1 MFANRHGL
9 AALLKEGGQQ
19 YSGVSEVAL
28 KNIEACRAISNITQ
42 TSMGPNSMNKLL
54 ISHLGKQMVTSDA
67 SVMSAEMEVQHPA
80 AKMLI
85 MASKMQD
92 DEYGDA
98 TNMVLVFGG
107 ELLNQAENLL
117 KQGIHIADIIRGYDI
132 ASEKCLEYLK
142 ECTCWTLNNPLDC
155 TELAK
160 GIRTCLG
167 SKHLGIERHLSELV
181 AKAAVAVMPKNIANF
196 NVENIRVCKLIG
208 GNLQETSIVHGMAIM
223 KEPHGAIKSKQNAK
237 VMVLGCGLEITG
249 TEAKGTV
256 MISSAK
262 ELIAFSKGE
271 EDQME
276 KAIKEIKAAG
286 VDAIIVN
293 GPISDLAQH
302 FCDAEKILTLKV
314 QSKFDIRRICKTL
327 QTTAVVRLGAPMP
340 EEIGLAESIEVEEI
354 SSKKVT
360 IVKGRESKVASIILR
375 GSTPNTLDEIE
386 RSIDDAISCIKSITK
401 SGRFVAGAGAV
412 EMELASK
419 LQTFAS
425 GVSGLDQYA
434 VRKFAESFEC
444 VPRILAENAGHDSIK
459 AITTLYSRHRMGCK
473 YEGVDVGV
481 MGEDWETGRPSGQPH
496 CRPKTRGMTL
506 DACKADIFDH
516 LETKHWAISL
526 AVDAVLTVLRLDH
539 IIVARPAGGPKPRAP
554 GGGDMDD

>member
-67 SVMSAEMEVQHPA
+67 SVMATEMEVQHPA
-80 AKMLI
+80 ARMLV

-92 DEYGDA
+92 GEYGDG
-98 TNMVLVFGG
+98 TNFVLVFGG
-107 ELLNQAENLL
+107 ELLSQAENLL
-117 KQGIHIADIIRGYDI
+117 KQGIHIADIIRGYEV
-132 ASEKCLEYLK
+132 ASDKCLEYLK
-142 ECTCWTLNNPLDC
+142 DCTCWTLNNPLDYK
-155 TELAK
+155 ELST
-160 GIRTCLG
+160 GIRTCLS
-167 SKHLGIERHLSELV
+167 SKHLGIERQLSDLV
-181 AKAAVAVMPKNIANF
+181 AKAAVAVMPHNIANF
-196 NVENIRVCKLIG
+196 NVENIRVCKLTG
-208 GNLQETSIVHGMAIM
+208 GNLHQTHIVNGMVIL
-223 KEPHGAIKSKQNAK
+223 KEPHGASKSKKNVK
-237 VMVLGCGLEITG
+237 VMVLGCGLEMTG

-256 MISSAK
+256 LISSAK
-262 ELIAFSKGE
+262 ELIDFSKGE

-276 KAIKEIKAAG
+276 QAIKDIKGAG

-293 GPISDLAQH
+293 GPISDMAQH
-302 FCDAEKILTLKV
+302 FCDAQQILTLKV

-327 QTTAVVRLGAPMP
+327 QTTAVVRLGAPLP

-360 IVKGRESKVASIILR
+360 VIKGRESKVASIVLR

-386 RSIDDAISCIKSITK
+386 RSIDDAISCVKSVTK
-401 SGRFVAGAGAV
+401 SGRFVAGGGAV
-412 EMELASK
+412 EMEMASQ

-425 GVSGLDQYA
+425 GVSGLEQYA

-444 VPRILAENAGHDSIK
+444 VPRILSENAGHDSMK
-459 AITTLYSRHRMGCK
+459 AITALYAAHEHGKK
-473 YEGVDVGV
+473 YEGVDVEGK
-481 MGEDWETGRPSGQPH
+481 SG
-496 CRPKTRGMTL
+496 GITL
-506 DACKADIFDH
+506 DACKAEIFDH

-539 IIVARPAGGPKPRAP
+539 IIVARQAGGPKPRGP
-554 GGGDMDD
+554 GGDIDD